1 MEVYEIPEAE
11 VLRREDPGHRQRR
24 ALAGETNS
32 EFNVIA
38 YLKFLTRYHTFFD
51 YYCSIRICTNI
62 LVHM

>member
-38 YLKFLTRYHTFFD
+38 YLKFL
-51 YYCSIRICTNI
+51 I
-62 LVHM
+62 